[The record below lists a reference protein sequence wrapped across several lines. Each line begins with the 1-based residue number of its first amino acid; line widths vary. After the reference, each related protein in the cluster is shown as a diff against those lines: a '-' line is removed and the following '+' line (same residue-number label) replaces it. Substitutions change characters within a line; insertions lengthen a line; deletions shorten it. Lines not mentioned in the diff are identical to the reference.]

1 MPKIGICQ
9 DREKRGITPGQKGKD
24 DTMKA
29 LKRTGAAACAALMM
43 STLLFSCGKER
54 EFTPDLVSNLDNNTI
69 EVTIGETVTLNT
81 EITAVPAIEADEE
94 LNEEQQK
101 EPDALTAEKAKEFQ
115 ENGTVTYESADPAIV
130 TVDAAGTVTA
140 VSVGET
146 TVTAA
151 LTVEPENDEE
161 TSSPAELPITVKVN
175 PVMPKE
181 VKADKDKV
189 TLTEGESAAVKAE
202 VTPDNTTDPA
212 VIWKSSNEKVVT
224 VKDGKITAVKAG
236 TAAVTVSA
244 KADEAV
250 KAEIAVTVK
259 EKPAPASTGNTS
271 SGKSYS
277 SSNSGKKSSSGS
289 SKSSGSKK
297 SSGKKNS
304 SNNNSGGNITV
315 IDDGFCAGFINGKEY
330 TNEDEYNAAL
340 KEHGLS

>member
-1 MPKIGICQ
+1 
-9 DREKRGITPGQKGKD
+9 
-24 DTMKA
+24 MKA

-69 EVTIGETVTLNT
+69 EVTIGETITLKP
-81 EITAVPAIEADEE
+81 EITAVPTIEADEE

-101 EPDALTAEKAKEFQ
+101 ELETLTAEKAKEFQ

-146 TVTAA
+146 TVTAT
-151 LTVEPENDEE
+151 LTVKPENDEE
-161 TSSPAELPITVKVN
+161 TSSPTELPITVKVN

-181 VKADKDKV
+181 VKADKNKV

-236 TAAVTVSA
+236 TATVTVSA

-304 SNNNSGGNITV
+304 SKKNNSGGNIILGDVEFGGGV
-315 IDDGFCAGFINGKEY
+315 IGDNFYE
-330 TNEDEYNAAL
+330 TEEEYNNAL
-340 KEHGLS
+340 KESGLS